1 MNIKELENQSV
12 VLLGKSRAFVQ
23 EEFISLMKY
32 HKIEVLKDVDE
43 SVDFIV
49 EGRMLTPYEQNSM
62 ASLYEK
68 GKYTFVTVDE
78 LENALAKELNADMLL
93 MSLKLSHDKER
104 LKAFI
109 ENSMISDELFFKL
122 MKMYEWGR
130 EDFFENDENRDV
142 SAAFISRFYENI
154 EQNHNVQYATT
165 GFFHLVSQAK
175 SSALLG
181 AISELEPM
189 SYHPKIVAAIAMS
202 PYCDEALQEK
212 LYKQGE
218 EFISEALSFNVHL
231 KTSFVEEFLEDKELG
246 KNVARS
252 LNLDDTL
259 FSQCKKFASSLAQNE
274 SLTLSMQEELLSL
287 ENDEVNLG
295 LAWNEKLAEP
305 IILELI
311 QKADEKLRQELYEN
325 SVMPE
330 ELLAKAYKEGLF
342 LSSLAKNENTPVEIL
357 YQLQLDSRYERAV
370 KTNAAFGKHIQ
381 SENIGW
387 LV

>member
-1 MNIKELENQSV
+1 MNINELKNQSI
-12 VLLGKSRAFVQ
+12 VLLGKSRAFVE
-23 EEFISLMKY
+23 EEFLSLMKY
-32 HKIEVLKDVDE
+32 HKIEVLRDVDE
-43 SVDFIV
+43 DVTFIV

-62 ASLYEK
+62 AALYEE

-122 MKMYEWGR
+122 MQMYEWGK
-130 EDFFENDENRDV
+130 EDFFENDDNRDV

-175 SSALLG
+175 SASLLQ

-189 SYHPKIVAAIAMS
+189 SFHPKIVSAIAMS
-202 PYCDEALQEK
+202 PTCDEALQER
-212 LYKQGE
+212 LYKRGE
-218 EFISEALSFNVHL
+218 SFISEALSFNIHL
-231 KTSFVEEFLEDKELG
+231 KIFLVEEFLEDKELG
-246 KNVARS
+246 RNVARS
-252 LNLDDTL
+252 LELDEVL

-274 SLTLSMQEELLSL
+274 SLTLAMQEELLSL
-287 ENDEVNLG
+287 QNDEVNLG
-295 LAWNEKLAEP
+295 LAWNEKLEESM
-305 IILELI
+305 ILELL
-311 QKADEKLRQELYEN
+311 QKADEKLQQELYEN
-325 SVMPE
+325 SAMPQ
-330 ELLAKAYKEGLF
+330 ELLEKAYSEGFF
-342 LSSLAKNENTPVEIL
+342 LGSLAKNENTPVEIL
-357 YQLQLDSRYERAV
+357 YQLQLDSRYERSV

-387 LV
+387 LL